1 MFLEPLD
8 DGSEGVQADYDE
20 YVGNKTAPYF
30 VYVLIA
36 RLKKI
41 EFC

>member
-1 MFLEPLD
+1 MSGE
-8 DGSEGVQADYDE
+8 VQADYDE

-36 RLKKI
+36 RLKKSS
-41 EFC
+41 FVKSSPSLLV